1 MEYTP
6 KPELP
11 VHEVP
16 RVIQEGE
23 AEALATSVMR
33 CADLNKNQELSF
45 TELTAMLE
53 ATPHEGFGRY
63 WAELQNSLPR
73 SIDDVYMLGQVGQ
86 KSGTGGIPPLRHRER
101 DWSFQHHASRRR
113 HLGHGR
119 ASSGRP
125 GLPGGDRSGARCVL
139 HAATH
144 AM

>member
-16 RVIQEGE
+16 RAIQEGE

-63 WAELQNSLPR
+63 WAELKKSLPR
-73 SIDDVYMLGQVGQ
+73 SIDDVYMLDQVG
-86 KSGTGGIPPLRHRER
+86 
-101 DWSFQHHASRRR
+101 
-113 HLGHGR
+113 
-119 ASSGRP
+119 
-125 GLPGGDRSGARCVL
+125 
-139 HAATH
+139 
-144 AM
+144 

>member
-16 RVIQEGE
+16 RAIQEGE

-63 WAELQNSLPR
+63 WAARESFGLKFSNVFGASDHCSLR
-73 SIDDVYMLGQVGQ
+73 FLML
-86 KSGTGGIPPLRHRER
+86 
-101 DWSFQHHASRRR
+101 F
-113 HLGHGR
+113 
-119 ASSGRP
+119 
-125 GLPGGDRSGARCVL
+125 CVF
-139 HAATH
+139 HC
-144 AM
+144 